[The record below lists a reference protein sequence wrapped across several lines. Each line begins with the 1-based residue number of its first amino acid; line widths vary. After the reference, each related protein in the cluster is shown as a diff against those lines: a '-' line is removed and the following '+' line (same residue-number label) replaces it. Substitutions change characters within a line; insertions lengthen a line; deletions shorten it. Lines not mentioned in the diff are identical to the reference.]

1 VLLDDSDSGLHGD
14 VSVLGDVPVGVEG
27 SVDLVDVDGLGSG
40 SGFLDN
46 LGGSGHDT
54 SSLRNGL
61 VSALGS
67 GNAMRSFRS
76 LIGTA
81 GIVHGL
87 TTTGSFALVVVLV
100 ENSILSFGASLDLG
114 GSFDDGDRLLAF
126 GNTAQ
131 VLGTSVDDG
140 SSAVGTQRLSD
151 APSHAAGF
159 TRNGLGHK
167 LCADF
172 KSALVLGAA
181 IGVLSLGIGSFAGLR
196 WRDSDS
202 TTDSLARL
210 RVLFADQFHPLN
222 YCSTRAQSHRA
233 LNLDMFDN

>member
-1 VLLDDSDSGLHGD
+1 VLLDDGDSGLHGD
-14 VSVLGDVPVGVEG
+14 VSVLGDVPVGVDG

-54 SSLRNGL
+54 SSLRN
-61 VSALGS
+61 
-67 GNAMRSFRS
+67 
-76 LIGTA
+76 
-81 GIVHGL
+81 
-87 TTTGSFALVVVLV
+87 
-100 ENSILSFGASLDLG
+100 
-114 GSFDDGDRLLAF
+114 DGLLAF

-159 TRNGLGHK
+159 TRNGLGHE

-202 TTDSLARL
+202 TADSLARL
-210 RVLFADQFHPLN
+210 RVLFADQFHRRN
-222 YCSTRAQSHRA
+222 YSTLARSQRARNHDF
-233 LNLDMFDN
+233 LLD